1 MESKQIQNPA
11 IPVTQILLEDRIFLM
26 GPPGIGKTE
35 VVRQKAEREAE
46 ALGRRFVD
54 LREDIPGDL
63 FQNPEK
69 YYVYIRIVAP
79 HVFPEDLGV
88 PKHGDGYAE
97 YLPPK
102 ALKVLSLKG
111 ITGIFFIDELTNVQ
125 RDDQLSMYYSLILE
139 KEAGWMLKLAEGVKV
154 VAAGN
159 PPEWS
164 EATRPLP
171 KPLRNR
177 LTVINVAPPTVEEW
191 AAYMQRRYGDGWER
205 LTALYLAAYPEDI
218 LKPPEDDFAA
228 FPTPRSWTN
237 TALLLRKYGNAPWE
251 LKEALAVGNLGGEVG
266 MKFVALL
273 KTNIDVEEVLKKLE
287 EDPKYFDKLSLNQRL
302 LVIDAVA
309 QQSINRLTG
318 PLRGFLAHLAST
330 HREML
335 VLVTVIMDKEKRT
348 ILISRLPNL
357 FIKVADEISRYI

>member
-1 MESKQIQNPA
+1 MSFA
-11 IPVTQILLEDRIFLM
+11 VRVTQIPLEDRILLM

-54 LREDIPGDL
+54 LREDVPGDL

-69 YYVYIRIVAP
+69 YYVFIRIVAP

-88 PKHGDGYAE
+88 PKHAEGYAE
-97 YLPPK
+97 FLPPK
-102 ALKVLSLKG
+102 ALKALTLKG
-111 ITGIFFIDELTNVQ
+111 IAGVFFIDELTNVQ
-125 RDDQLSMYYSLILE
+125 RDDQIAMYYSLILE
-139 KEAGWMLKLAEGVKV
+139 KEAGWMLRLAEGVKV

-164 EATRPLP
+164 EVTRPLP

-177 LTVINVAPPTVEEW
+177 LAVINVAPPTVEEW
-191 AAYMQRRYGDGWER
+191 IAYMRRRYGDEWER
-205 LTALYLAAYPEDI
+205 LTALYLATYPQDI
-218 LKPPEDDFAA
+218 LKAPEDDFSA

-237 TALLLRKYGNAPWE
+237 TALLLHRHRDAPWE

-266 MKFVALL
+266 VKFAALL
-273 KTNIDVEEVLKKLE
+273 KTKINAKEVLRKLE
-287 EDPKYFDKLSLNQRL
+287 ADPKLFDKLDVSKKL
-302 LVIDAVA
+302 LVLDAVA
-309 QQSINRLTG
+309 QQPADRLAG
-318 PLRGFLAHLAST
+318 PLKGFLAHLAEA

-335 VLVTVIMDKEKRT
+335 VLLALLMDKEKR
-348 ILISRLPNL
+348 LALVKRLPDV
-357 FIKVADEISRYI
+357 FMKVSDEISRYP